1 MENKVPDEDIYYCL
15 CVDHAL
21 CGICLH
27 ILLWLV
33 TKGIITPPPKW
44 SAVHIDGP
52 ISKDRDGNYV
62 ATLLSDQQPSH
73 HVRSHIVKDLQDPL
87 VHHDTKLTLVPN
99 KGIISLET
107 DSIHKYVDKDNKYG
121 HNKSAL
127 SGMRNQSSQKK
138 RGRPSKKKKGIA
150 SQHDT
155 LSEASSVSSDPD
167 AAPAPGSTAL
177 GKWKETRKSELKGDK
192 RTHCIDES
200 QDESGQE
207 NAEDVGAR
215 TEGGIGRCV
224 TVSTAQHRLGS
235 VSKYVVIIVTPC
247 MSRQVKVE
255 LMEIVL
261 LTETDDTLKDMI
273 EDYLTEDY
281 NLLELITLLQDPFQD
296 E

>member
-1 MENKVPDEDIYYCL
+1 M
-15 CVDHAL
+15 
-21 CGICLH
+21 
-27 ILLWLV
+27 

-52 ISKDRDGNYV
+52 MSKETDGNNV

-73 HVRSHIVKDLQDPL
+73 HVRSHIVKDLQDPR
-87 VHHDTKLTLVPN
+87 V
-99 KGIISLET
+99 
-107 DSIHKYVDKDNKYG
+107 HKYC

-155 LSEASSVSSDPD
+155 LSEASSVSDPD
-167 AAPAPGSTAL
+167 TAPAPGSTAL

-192 RTHCIDES
+192 HTLCIDES

-215 TEGGIGRCV
+215 AEGGIGRCV
-224 TVSTAQHRLGS
+224 TVSTAQYRLGS
-235 VSKYVVIIVTPC
+235 VSKYVVIIAG
-247 MSRQVKVE
+247 R
-255 LMEIVL
+255 
-261 LTETDDTLKDMI
+261 
-273 EDYLTEDY
+273 
-281 NLLELITLLQDPFQD
+281 
-296 E
+296 